1 MFDNY
6 WTSILWLIDS
16 FQNKVSADQ
25 YHMTISWAQVIS
37 SSRSHVSFKLTSDP
51 LLVFPLD
58 RWLKLGYDAGGRRGY
73 VQRQISVQID
83 PWHIVHFS
91 SDIFLAQL
99 YFGNY
104 ALSNYMLTIDHF
116 LIFWYKKSKSSF
128 SCVVIYCNQ
137 ELCFKAWL
145 NLYILI

>member
-1 MFDNY
+1 
-6 WTSILWLIDS
+6 
-16 FQNKVSADQ
+16 
-25 YHMTISWAQVIS
+25 MTISWAQVIS

-51 LLVFPLD
+51 TLVFPLD
-58 RWLKLGYDAGGRRGY
+58 CWLKLGYDAGGRGRGY

-104 ALSNYMLTIDHF
+104 ALNNYMLTIDHF
-116 LIFWYKKSKSSF
+116 LIF
-128 SCVVIYCNQ
+128 
-137 ELCFKAWL
+137 
-145 NLYILI
+145 